1 MIGTGKETER
11 GMVICSQTEDSNI
24 TKIRIRAVRD
34 GTILRATEGGEG
46 IIITIIIIIIITT
59 TISTDIKMI
68 FSTAFYLDKISNTV
82 RKIAAMQFLCTVN

>member
-11 GMVICSQTEDSNI
+11 GMEICSQTEDSNI

-34 GTILRATEGGEG
+34 GMILRATEGGEG
-46 IIITIIIIIIITT
+46 IIITIIIITT

-68 FSTAFYLDKISNTV
+68 FSTVFCLDKISNTF
-82 RKIAAMQFLCTVN
+82 RKIATMQFLCTVN

>member
-11 GMVICSQTEDSNI
+11 GMEICSQTEDSNI

-34 GTILRATEGGEG
+34 GMILRATEGGEG
-46 IIITIIIIIIITT
+46 IIITIIIIITTT

-68 FSTAFYLDKISNTV
+68 FSTVFCLDKISNTF
-82 RKIAAMQFLCTVN
+82 RKIATMQFLCTVN